1 MAHFSVRHLT
11 SSIYGTVLTIA
22 LITAYSANDELDPL
36 LIAAGVVVT
45 TAVFALSHAQAEL
58 LARRYFAG
66 RALARHEMREQ
77 LHEAWPMVEASFPC
91 ALALVAGGIGVLD
104 EDTSVWVA
112 LGIGVTELAGWG
124 IAIGQRERL
133 GLLRVAAL
141 TSINVSLG
149 LAVVGLKLLI
159 H

>member
-1 MAHFSVRHLT
+1 MAHFSVRHLAA
-11 SSIYGTVLTIA
+11 SIYGTVLTIA
-22 LITAYSANDELDPL
+22 LITAYSADHELDPL

-45 TAVFALSHAQAEL
+45 TAVFWLSHVQAEL

-66 RALARHEMREQ
+66 RALERGEMREQ
-77 LHEAWPMVEASFPC
+77 LREGWPMVEASFPC
-91 ALALVAGGIGVLD
+91 ALALVAGGIGILD
-104 EDTSVWVA
+104 EDASIYVA

-124 IAIGQRERL
+124 IAIGLRERL
-133 GLLRVAAL
+133 GLVRIVAL
-141 TSINVSLG
+141 TSINVTLG